1 MAAMESSAPV
11 LQLHGEKEGTESG
24 VEKLENG
31 GKSAAAAAAW
41 EGGMKDLRDV
51 HPGIVHQE
59 EESSSPATTAVGT
72 QLSENAEEESVV
84 KKSHGSDGTTQGV
97 FTESGEE
104 DQRTSDLKE
113 MLDYYEQEVAK
124 SLRLCE
130 QQPVPPPEDDA
141 TSNPTTTTTTTENQS
156 KERLGGRAADLQDLG
171 STSLDGAKE
180 EEGSPRPGLIKSLV
194 GTKIVP
200 LVAPLVTPL
209 VSVVTVVGESTAAI
223 LVGRGEDSASE
234 KTAAANQA
242 AGSEQKEFTAAAE
255 RAVVEPTT
263 PSKEAPILGRVEN
276 LESQM
281 DSLEE
286 KQSPSRGSEQQQ
298 PSRLSVSSL
307 GGSPPTPSSL
317 EKRCRPAKDVLEE
330 TEVKGTLVERVQSL
344 EQRLNQVV
352 TPGETVGETV
362 EGGGIP
368 SVAVAVAQEEPA
380 EEPAVQGA
388 TEQELEQGLGEE
400 EEAAVPVTSPTPIV
414 TEPDESTAPETEVPK
429 EEDEGVP
436 VETEALDE
444 TIIVPKATPEA
455 HAQVGEQEGSVG
467 ATPQQQKQQT
477 AEKGKKKSFQ
487 KLRAALR
494 RLFKPKSAS

>member
-11 LQLHGEKEGTESG
+11 LQLHGEKQGTESG

-51 HPGIVHQE
+51 YPGIVHQE

-72 QLSENAEEESVV
+72 LLSENAEEESVV

-141 TSNPTTTTTTTENQS
+141 TSNPTTTTTTTTTTENQS
-156 KERLGGRAADLQDLG
+156 KERLGGPAADLQDLG
-171 STSLDGAKE
+171 STSVDGAKE

-242 AGSEQKEFTAAAE
+242 AGSEQKESTAAAE

-263 PSKEAPILGRVEN
+263 PSKETPILGRVEN
-276 LESQM
+276 LESQ
-281 DSLEE
+281 
-286 KQSPSRGSEQQQ
+286 
-298 PSRLSVSSL
+298 V
-307 GGSPPTPSSL
+307 GGS
-317 EKRCRPAKDVLEE
+317 
-330 TEVKGTLVERVQSL
+330 
-344 EQRLNQVV
+344 
-352 TPGETVGETV
+352 
-362 EGGGIP
+362 
-368 SVAVAVAQEEPA
+368 
-380 EEPAVQGA
+380 
-388 TEQELEQGLGEE
+388 
-400 EEAAVPVTSPTPIV
+400 
-414 TEPDESTAPETEVPK
+414 
-429 EEDEGVP
+429 
-436 VETEALDE
+436 
-444 TIIVPKATPEA
+444 
-455 HAQVGEQEGSVG
+455 
-467 ATPQQQKQQT
+467 
-477 AEKGKKKSFQ
+477 
-487 KLRAALR
+487 
-494 RLFKPKSAS
+494 

>member
-11 LQLHGEKEGTESG
+11 LQLHGEKEGSESG
-24 VEKLENG
+24 VEKLKNG
-31 GKSAAAAAAW
+31 GKSAAAAW
-41 EGGMKDLRDV
+41 EGGMKNLRDIY
-51 HPGIVHQE
+51 PGIVHQE

-72 QLSENAEEESVV
+72 QRSENAEEESVV

-97 FTESGEE
+97 FTESGKE
-104 DQRTSDLKE
+104 DQRTSDLNE
-113 MLDYYEQEVAK
+113 MLDHYEQEVGK

-130 QQPVPPPEDDA
+130 QPVPPPEDDA
-141 TSNPTTTTTTTENQS
+141 TSNSTTTTTENQS
-156 KERLGGRAADLQDLG
+156 KERLGGPAADLQDLG
-171 STSLDGAKE
+171 STSVDGAKE
-180 EEGSPRPGLIKSLV
+180 EGGSPRPGLIKSLV

-242 AGSEQKEFTAAAE
+242 AGSEQKESTAAAE

-263 PSKEAPILGRVEN
+263 PSKEVPILGRVEN

-286 KQSPSRGSEQQQ
+286 KQSPSSGSEQQQ

-344 EQRLNQVV
+344 EQRLNQVA
-352 TPGETVGETV
+352 TPGETVV

-380 EEPAVQGA
+380 VQGA
-388 TEQELEQGLGEE
+388 TEQKLEQGLGEE

-444 TIIVPKATPEA
+444 TIAETIIVPKATPEP

-467 ATPQQQKQQT
+467 TTPQQT
-477 AEKGKKKSFQ
+477 AEKGKKKHFQ

>member
-24 VEKLENG
+24 VENG
-31 GKSAAAAAAW
+31 GKSAAAAW
-41 EGGMKDLRDV
+41 EGGMKNLRDV
-51 HPGIVHQE
+51 YPGIVHQE

-72 QLSENAEEESVV
+72 QRSESAEEESVV
-84 KKSHGSDGTTQGV
+84 MKSHGSDGTTQGV
-97 FTESGEE
+97 FTESGEA
-104 DQRTSDLKE
+104 DQRTSDLNE
-113 MLDYYEQEVAK
+113 MLDHYEQEVGK

-141 TSNPTTTTTTTENQS
+141 TSNPTTTTTTTTTTENQS
-156 KERLGGRAADLQDLG
+156 KERLGGPAADLQDLG
-171 STSLDGAKE
+171 STSVDGAKE
-180 EEGSPRPGLIKSLV
+180 EERSPRPGLIKSLV

-242 AGSEQKEFTAAAE
+242 AGTEQKESTAAAE

-352 TPGETVGETV
+352 TPGETVV

-368 SVAVAVAQEEPA
+368 SVAVAVAQ

-414 TEPDESTAPETEVPK
+414 PESDESTAPETEVPK
-429 EEDEGVP
+429 EEVEGVP

-444 TIIVPKATPEA
+444 TIAETIIVPKATPEP
-455 HAQVGEQEGSVG
+455 HAQEGEQEGSVG

-477 AEKGKKKSFQ
+477 AEKGKKKPFQ